1 MPLLPPLSAGPSD
14 FIFTPQML
22 HSMLQSIHRG
32 QSIIMQSLQGLG
44 LPSIISMEEF
54 DAQEAWIGDQPSSSR
69 GGGAS
74 TSQEPNIEEPL
85 ALAPA
90 PAKGEDELT
99 PPEPF
104 YFDTDV
110 HMAQEEGTSTNQIPE
125 PSSAPP

>member
-44 LPSIISMEEF
+44 LPSIMSMEEF
-54 DAQEAWIGDQPSSSR
+54 DAQVAWPGDQPPSFG

-74 TSQEPNIEEPL
+74 AAQEPMTEEP
-85 ALAPA
+85 PA
-90 PAKGEDELT
+90 
-99 PPEPF
+99 
-104 YFDTDV
+104 
-110 HMAQEEGTSTNQIPE
+110 
-125 PSSAPP
+125 SAPLFAPSKCTGSHK